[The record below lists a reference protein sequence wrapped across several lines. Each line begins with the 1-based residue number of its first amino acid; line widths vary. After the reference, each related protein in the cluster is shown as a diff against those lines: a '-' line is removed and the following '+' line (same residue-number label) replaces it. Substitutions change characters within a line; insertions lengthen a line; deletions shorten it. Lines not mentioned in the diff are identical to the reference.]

1 MLELTAPVLFMAGVA
16 GSPHCALMCAPLQ
29 SLALR
34 GPTPLPRAL
43 LLLHGGRVL
52 GYGLFGAMAGALGA
66 RSLSLLP
73 ATTGGQALQLAAAAV
88 LLGTGLLQ
96 WRTTTLR
103 CAAHRAPPAA
113 SVRHR
118 GAPSPRMLLRGLAW
132 STLPCAMVYALLVL
146 AALSGGAG
154 TGALLLLAYGLGTI
168 PLLAISARVFG
179 RLQPLASPAGRRA
192 GAVLLMLLA
201 LASAAAALLHGG
213 SALPLW
219 CRSLPG

>member
-29 SLALR
+29 TLALR
-34 GPTPLPRAL
+34 GPIPFPRAL

-52 GYGLFGAMAGALGA
+52 GYGLLGTAAGALGA
-66 RSLSLLP
+66 RGLSLLP
-73 ATTGGQALQLAAAAV
+73 ATSAGQALQLAAAAV

-96 WRTTTLR
+96 WRTTTVR
-103 CAAHRAPPAA
+103 CLAHRAPPPVPA
-113 SVRHR
+113 HHQ
-118 GAPSPRMLLRGLAW
+118 GATSPRMLMRGLAW

-154 TGALLLLAYGLGTI
+154 TGALLLLAYGLGTV

-192 GAVLLMLLA
+192 GAALLMLLA
-201 LASAAAALLHGG
+201 LASAAATLRHGG
-213 SALPLW
+213 SVLPLW
-219 CRSLPG
+219 CRALLA